1 MPWCEECEA
10 MVEDEDLTDD
20 GECPDCGEQLVAHRR
35 IAWHVKLMI
44 AATCVYLGWRTYQGV
59 AWLVHHA

>member
-1 MPWCEECEA
+1 

-35 IAWHVKLMI
+35 IPWHLKLMI